1 MQPTEKLRMLKTVLW
16 LSWPANTDLHQGFSC
31 AGSAREKPIRM
42 VIDSGRG
49 HAPDKANHRSS
60 PSALLRDCALPC
72 LHCSAQPGVPVY
84 DPAFVRH
91 ETFLQ
96 HVLNTRSTRVLPM
109 AEEQ

>member
-1 MQPTEKLRMLKTVLW
+1 MLKTVLW

-31 AGSAREKPIRM
+31 AGSAREKPVRM

-72 LHCSAQPGVPVY
+72 LHCSAQPGIPVY

-91 ETFLQ
+91 ETFLAARPEY
-96 HVLNTRSTRVLPM
+96 HVHKSTSYGRG
-109 AEEQ
+109 AIESDS